1 MDDKAD
7 RTSRPA
13 VDYGELNE
21 RIGYLL
27 RRAQLAVFS
36 DFFQTFSDFGISP
49 AQYSILTVIGRNP
62 GLSQT
67 EVADALG
74 IKKTNFVAVIKDLEK
89 RGTVL
94 RTAMP
99 TDKRSFALTLPPS
112 GLSLLTKLHAAALE
126 HENRIR
132 ALFGADHY
140 AALMDPLYRLTRL
153 ERQGSLETQSLLE
166 PQSLL
171 EQQRLLEPK
180 GKGGTGEPD

>member
-1 MDDKAD
+1 MDEK
-7 RTSRPA
+7 TECKGRPA

-74 IKKTNFVAVIKDLEK
+74 IKKTNFVAVIKELER

-99 TDKRSFALTLPPS
+99 TDKRSFALTLTPP
-112 GLSLLTKLHAAALE
+112 GRSLLSKLHAAAQD

-132 ALFGADHY
+132 SVFGADQY
-140 AALMDPLYRLTRL
+140 AALMGPLHRLARS
-153 ERQGSLETQSLLE
+153 ERHSHRTSGET
-166 PQSLL
+166 
-171 EQQRLLEPK
+171 
-180 GKGGTGEPD
+180 D

>member
-1 MDDKAD
+1 MDDKPE
-7 RTSRPA
+7 RKGRPA
-13 VDYGELNE
+13 VDYGELQHH
-21 RIGYLL
+21 IGYLL
-27 RRAQLAVFS
+27 RRAQLAVFG

-62 GLSQT
+62 GLRQT

-99 TDKRSFALTLPPS
+99 TDKRSFALTLTPP
-112 GLSLLTKLHAAALE
+112 GKSLLGKLHEAAQD

-132 ALFGADHY
+132 SAFGADQY

-153 ERQGSLETQSLLE
+153 EKQGL
-166 PQSLL
+166 
-171 EQQRLLEPK
+171 RGM
-180 GKGGTGEPD
+180 GKTD

>member
-1 MDDKAD
+1 MDE
-7 RTSRPA
+7 RPGRA
-13 VDYGELNE
+13 GKTAIDYGELNE

-49 AQYSILTVIGRNP
+49 AQYSILTIIGRNP

-74 IKKTNFVAVIKDLEK
+74 IKKTNFVAVIKELEK
-89 RGTVL
+89 RGPVL

-99 TDKRSFALTLPPS
+99 TDKRSFALTLSPS
-112 GLSLLTKLHAAALE
+112 GKTLLKKLHGAAQE

-132 ALFGADHY
+132 EIFGADKY
-140 AALMDPLYRLTRL
+140 AALMDPLYRLSRL
-153 ERQGSLETQSLLE
+153 ERQDQLAS
-166 PQSLL
+166 
-171 EQQRLLEPK
+171 
-180 GKGGTGEPD
+180 GKTD

>member
-1 MDDKAD
+1 MDEK
-7 RTSRPA
+7 TECKGRPA

-36 DFFQTFSDFGISP
+36 DFFQTFNTFSISP

-99 TDKRSFALTLPPS
+99 MDKRSFALTLSPS
-112 GLSLLTKLHAAALE
+112 GRLLLGKLHGAAQD

-132 ALFGADHY
+132 SAFGADLY
-140 AALMDPLYRLTRL
+140 AALMDPLTRLTRL
-153 ERQGSLETQSLLE
+153 DVQGQ
-166 PQSLL
+166 P
-171 EQQRLLEPK
+171 
-180 GKGGTGEPD
+180 GTGKTD

>member
-1 MDDKAD
+1 MDEKLE

-27 RRAQLAVFS
+27 RRAQLAVFN

-49 AQYSILTVIGRNP
+49 AQYSILTVIARNP

-74 IKKTNFVAVIKDLEK
+74 IKKTNFVAMIKELEK
-89 RGTVL
+89 RGLVL

-99 TDKRSFALTLPPS
+99 TDKRSFALTLSLS
-112 GLSLLTKLHAAALE
+112 GASHLAKLHGAAQE
-126 HENRIR
+126 HESRVR
-132 ALFGADHY
+132 ASFGADHY
-140 AALMDPLYRLTRL
+140 AALMDPLSRLSRL
-153 ERQGSLETQSLLE
+153 ERRGQ
-166 PQSLL
+166 P
-171 EQQRLLEPK
+171 
-180 GKGGTGEPD
+180 GTGGMD

>member
-1 MDDKAD
+1 MDERPE
-7 RTSRPA
+7 RTTRPA
-13 VDYGELNE
+13 IDYGELNE

-36 DFFQTFSDFGISP
+36 DFFQSFSDFGISP

-74 IKKTNFVAVIKDLEK
+74 IKKTNFVAMIKELEK
-89 RGTVL
+89 RGPVL

-99 TDKRSFALTLPPS
+99 TDKRSFALTLSPS
-112 GLSLLTKLHAAALE
+112 GKALLTKLHGAAQE

-132 ALFGADHY
+132 SAFGADLY

-153 ERQGSLETQSLLE
+153 DM
-166 PQSLL
+166 
-171 EQQRLLEPK
+171 K
-180 GKGGTGEPD
+180 GQPGTGKTD

>member
-1 MDDKAD
+1 MDEKKECKG
-7 RTSRPA
+7 RPA

-27 RRAQLAVFS
+27 RRAQLTVFS

-74 IKKTNFVAVIKDLEK
+74 IKKTNLVAVIKELEK
-89 RGTVL
+89 RGTVR

-99 TDKRSFALTLPPS
+99 TDKRSFALTLTPS
-112 GLSLLTKLHAAALE
+112 GTSLLGKLHVAAQD

-132 ALFGADHY
+132 SAFGADQY
-140 AALMDPLYRLTRL
+140 AALMDPLHHLARL
-153 ERQGSLETQSLLE
+153 ERPGRRGS
-166 PQSLL
+166 
-171 EQQRLLEPK
+171 
-180 GKGGTGEPD
+180 GEID

>member
-1 MDDKAD
+1 MDGKPECKG
-7 RTSRPA
+7 RPA

-74 IKKTNFVAVIKDLEK
+74 IKKTNFVAVIKELEK

-99 TDKRSFALTLPPS
+99 MDKRSFALTLTPS
-112 GLSLLTKLHAAALE
+112 GRSLLGKLHGAALE

-132 ALFGADHY
+132 SAFGADLY
-140 AALMDPLYRLTRL
+140 AALMDPLYRLTKL
-153 ERQGSLETQSLLE
+153 EMQGHRTS
-166 PQSLL
+166 
-171 EQQRLLEPK
+171 
-180 GKGGTGEPD
+180 GEKD

>member
-1 MDDKAD
+1 MDEKTECKG
-7 RTSRPA
+7 RSA

-36 DFFQTFSDFGISP
+36 DFFQTFNTFGISP

-74 IKKTNFVAVIKDLEK
+74 IKKTNFVAVIKELEK

-99 TDKRSFALTLPPS
+99 TDKRSFALTLTPP
-112 GLSLLTKLHAAALE
+112 GRTLLGKLHGAAHD
-126 HENRIR
+126 HENRVR
-132 ALFGADHY
+132 AAFGADLY
-140 AALMDPLYRLTRL
+140 AALMDPLTRLTSL
-153 ERQGSLETQSLLE
+153 DMQGQ
-166 PQSLL
+166 P
-171 EQQRLLEPK
+171 
-180 GKGGTGEPD
+180 GTGKAD

>member
-1 MDDKAD
+1 MDIMDEKPE
-7 RTSRPA
+7 RTTRPA
-13 VDYGELNE
+13 INYGELNE

-36 DFFQTFSDFGISP
+36 DFFQAFNTVGISP

-99 TDKRSFALTLPPS
+99 TDKRSFALTLTPP
-112 GLSLLTKLHAAALE
+112 GKSLLGKLHGAAQD
-126 HENRIR
+126 HENRVR
-132 ALFGADHY
+132 EAFGADLY

-153 ERQGSLETQSLLE
+153 EMQGQ
-166 PQSLL
+166 P
-171 EQQRLLEPK
+171 
-180 GKGGTGEPD
+180 GTGKTD

>member
-1 MDDKAD
+1 MDTMDEKPE

-27 RRAQLAVFS
+27 RRAQVAVFS

-49 AQYSILTVIGRNP
+49 AQYSILTIIGRNP

-89 RGTVL
+89 RGPVL

-99 TDKRSFALTLPPS
+99 TDRRSFALTLSPA
-112 GLSLLTKLHAAALE
+112 GITLLTQLHAAALQ
-126 HENRIR
+126 HENRICTM
-132 ALFGADHY
+132 FGVELY

-153 ERQGSLETQSLLE
+153 ERQ
-166 PQSLL
+166 
-171 EQQRLLEPK
+171 EQP
-180 GKGGTGEPD
+180 